1 MNSDIL
7 GTFSFLSDAGN
18 PDVKIMLGAFVVFI
32 IVAYKALNVLKN
44 TVIVS
49 VIAGCFPFVLSRVF
63 GFEVDVTLELILFY
77 VISGVILYLAYE
89 LVKVFCKTSKLFLGI
104 AGMLMYPFVL
114 LSKML
119 PRAFKSKY
127 IVMLLLIAALAAA
140 GFYFG
145 SQLKQPQESDV
156 LEDKVTVRGVF
167 TLTNGC
173 MGVVAGTLLTDFAD
187 NCDES
192 AKYEGNFVEVT
203 GFVYEHECDPE
214 EQCFDGQYM
223 KNIESIRIVDAHTE
237 PLENSWDE

>member
-1 MNSDIL
+1 MNSDIF

-18 PDVKIMLGAFVVFI
+18 PDAKIMLGAFVVFI

-49 VIAGCFPFVLSRVF
+49 VIAGCFPFVLNRVF
-63 GFEVDVTLELILFY
+63 GFELDVTLELILFY
-77 VISGVILYLAYE
+77 VVSGVILYLAYE
-89 LVKVFCKTSKLFLGI
+89 LVKVFCKTSKVFMGI
-104 AGMLMYPFVL
+104 AGILMYPFVL
-114 LSKML
+114 LSKIL
-119 PRAFKSKY
+119 PGAFKSKY
-127 IVMLLLIAALAAA
+127 IVMLLLVAALAAA

-167 TLTNGC
+167 TLTEGC
-173 MGVVAGTLLTDFAD
+173 MGVVEGTLLTDFAD

-192 AKYEGNFVEVT
+192 AKYEGKFVEVT
-203 GFVYEHECDPE
+203 GSVYEHECNPE

-223 KNIESIRIVDAHTE
+223 RNIESIRIVDVHTE
-237 PLENSWDE
+237 PAEYSPNE

>member
-18 PDVKIMLGAFVVFI
+18 PDAKIMFVAFVVFI

-49 VIAGCFPFVLSRVF
+49 VIAACFPFVLSRVF

-77 VISGVILYLAYE
+77 VVSGVILYLAYE
-89 LVKVFCKTSKLFLGI
+89 LVKLFCKTPKLFMGI
-104 AGMLMYPFVL
+104 AGILMYPFAL
-114 LSKML
+114 LSKIL
-119 PRAFKSKY
+119 PGAFKSKY
-127 IVMLLLIAALAAA
+127 IVMLLLIAALAIA

-145 SQLKQPQESDV
+145 SQLKQPHESEV

-167 TLTNGC
+167 TLTEGC
-173 MGVVAGTLLTDFAD
+173 MGIVEGTLLTDFA
-187 NCDES
+187 NKCNES
-192 AKYEGNFVEVT
+192 AKYEGKIVEVT
-203 GFVYEHECDPE
+203 GLVYEHECDPE

-223 KNIESIRIVDAHTE
+223 KNIESTRIVDAHIE
-237 PLENSWDE
+237 PAENNPDK